1 MGKEKQKRDS
11 PVFTVTVSSRRLLD
25 DFKSACRKRQMKYS
39 TVVSSAMRYFVQHP
53 HSNGWGTNGGEEEK
67 KKRAVKKSLPTA

>member
-1 MGKEKQKRDS
+1 MGNKKQNRNS

-25 DFKSACRKRQMKYS
+25 DFKSACRKRQKKYS

-53 HSNGWGTNGGEEEK
+53 HSNGWGTNGEKEEK
-67 KKRAVKKSLPTA
+67 KKPI